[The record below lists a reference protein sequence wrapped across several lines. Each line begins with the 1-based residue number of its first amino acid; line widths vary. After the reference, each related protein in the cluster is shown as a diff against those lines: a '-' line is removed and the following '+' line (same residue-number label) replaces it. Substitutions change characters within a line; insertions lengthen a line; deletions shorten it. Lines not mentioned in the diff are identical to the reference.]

1 MNVARRLTSRL
12 ALPTTRAIGRHPF
25 ARNNLIKSQ
34 CRTALWTGERHGGYT
49 LLQGRPPILYGYFFT
64 MSWGLRFVVLAAF
77 GLQAEIVEH
86 MYYGH
91 PPADWHEMWPK
102 YWKKRSKRM
111 LLSHLLLIIYHPL
124 LFYFMPNNIYIY
136 ILNSWW
142 DPDCDLLDIYC
153 WKKIDPKTLGHDH

>member
-12 ALPTTRAIGRHPF
+12 ALPTTRSIGRQTNKL
-25 ARNNLIKSQ
+25 NNLGLKTQ
-34 CRTALWTGERHGGYT
+34 KRTALWTGERHGGYT

-64 MSWGLRFVVLAAF
+64 MSWGLRYLILACF

-102 YWKKRSKRM
+102 YWKKRTKRM
-111 LLSHLLLIIYHPL
+111 L
-124 LFYFMPNNIYIY
+124 
-136 ILNSWW
+136 WW

-153 WKKIDPKTLGHDH
+153 WKKIDPKTLGHDEH